1 MTASKEPAGRASPA
15 FVLAL
20 IIVWLCA
27 TAWMRPL
34 MLPDEG
40 RYVGVAWEMLRSG
53 DWLTPTLNGLPF
65 FHKPPLFYWITAASL
80 SAFGL
85 HEWPARAAPILG
97 ASLGAFSLYLFLR
110 RWAAERLARLT
121 LVALLA
127 QPLFLVGGQFANL
140 DMLVAGC
147 ITATIVLAAHA
158 VLCIERVM
166 PYRRAVAGAY
176 ALAALGVLAKGLIG
190 IVIPALVL
198 LTWILLRRR
207 WHALRALV
215 WWPGLLLFLLIAAPW
230 FVVMQMRFPGFLDYF
245 FVFQHFKR
253 FTVGGFNNMQPVW
266 FYPAVL
272 LLFFLP
278 WLPFLYRSLRRKTSA
293 DAPGQELRM
302 LMSLWTLAVVV
313 FFSMPKS
320 KLLGYILPAV
330 PPLAVL
336 IAESYALVA
345 PSSRLGVRWWQAT
358 AITTSLIG
366 FVFVAGL
373 AVRPPNGLRE
383 LSFALTAQRSGTEP
397 MFMLGQY
404 YYDVPFYAKLTDP
417 AVVVDDWQDPE
428 KDLRDNW
435 HKELRD
441 AGRFATGLAARLLLK
456 PTALPTALCQAPV
469 SWVIGPVGAAQQYP
483 FLQAASTSAGV
494 RDVRLWRV
502 DRQLAA
508 VFSSLH
514 CEGTP
519 NADSASR

>member
-1 MTASKEPAGRASPA
+1 MTASEEPAGRASPA
-15 FVLAL
+15 LVLAL
-20 IIVWLCA
+20 IIVWLSA

-40 RYVGVAWEMLRSG
+40 RYVGVAWEMLRSS

-110 RWAAERLARLT
+110 RWAGERLARLT

-158 VLCIERVM
+158 VLCIERRM

-176 ALAALGVLAKGLIG
+176 ALAALAVLAKGLIG

-198 LTWILLRRR
+198 LTWILVRRR
-207 WHALRALV
+207 WHSLRALV

-278 WLPFLYRSLRRKTSA
+278 WLPFLYRSLRRKAWA
-293 DAPGQELRM
+293 DAPGQELRL
-302 LMSLWTLAVVV
+302 LMILWTLAVVV
-313 FFSMPKS
+313 FFSTPKS

-336 IAESYALVA
+336 IAESYALMA
-345 PSSRLGVRWWQAT
+345 PCSRLGVRWWQAT
-358 AITTSLIG
+358 AITTSLIA

-383 LSFALTAQRSGTEP
+383 LSFALAAQRSGTEP
-397 MFMLGQY
+397 MVMLGQY
-404 YYDVPFYAKLTDP
+404 YYDVPFYAKLNDP
-417 AVVVDDWQDPE
+417 AVVVDDWQDPA

-441 AGRFATGLAARLLLK
+441 AGRFDTGLAARLLLM

-469 SWVIGPVGAAQQYP
+469 SWVIGPAGAAQQYP
-483 FLQAASTSAGV
+483 FLQVASTSAGV

-502 DRQLAA
+502 DRRVAA
-508 VFSSLH
+508 VFSSLR

-519 NADSASR
+519 SADSASR